1 MKRKLP
7 ILILVLILSVVII
20 RAFLFPPDPYHCAL
34 CDLVSCHAP
43 YLINLNTGEAGILE
57 VYNINQ
63 IRPTELDSWQQGG
76 TFSFVTVAGIQG
88 YRDTANWEVHIP
100 LPEEPAPYKAANFC
114 KACRKLIKPFKQ
126 DGYIIADCY
135 ESQTPAIYSVFLKE
149 PVLFRCYKLLTEQQ
163 DSGRWNLKVH
173 GTDNP

>member
-7 ILILVLILSVVII
+7 ILILMLILSVVII
-20 RAFLFPPDPYHCAL
+20 SAFLFPPDPDRCAL
-34 CDLVSCHAP
+34 CDLTPCHAP

-100 LPEEPAPYKAANFC
+100 LPEDSVTYKATNFC
-114 KACRKLIKPFKQ
+114 GRCRKILDSFEH
-126 DGYIIADCY
+126 DEYII
-135 ESQTPAIYSVFLKE
+135 I
-149 PVLFRCYKLLTEQQ
+149 
-163 DSGRWNLKVH
+163 
-173 GTDNP
+173 DNYNSTVPLCIPYV

>member
-20 RAFLFPPDPYHCAL
+20 SAFLFPPDPDHCAL
-34 CDLVSCHAP
+34 CDLAPCHAP

-76 TFSFVTVAGIQG
+76 TFSFVTVAGLQS

-100 LPEEPAPYKAANFC
+100 LPEEPVPYKAANFC

-135 ESQTPAIYSVFLKE
+135 DSKAPTVYSALVHTPV
-149 PVLFRCYKLLTEQQ
+149 VFRCYSILATPNNLGDLEIVI
-163 DSGRWNLKVH
+163 SG
-173 GTDNP
+173 TS

>member
-7 ILILVLILSVVII
+7 ILILVLFLSVVII
-20 RAFLFPPDPYHCAL
+20 SAFLFPPDPDHCAL
-34 CDLVSCHAP
+34 CDLVPCHAP

-114 KACRKLIKPFKQ
+114 KACRKLITPFIKE
-126 DGYIIADCY
+126 GYIIVDNY
-135 ESQTPAIYSVFLKE
+135 DGNTPTVYSVRLSE
-149 PVLFRCYKLLTEQQ
+149 QYTFRCYKIMITL
-163 DSGRWNLKVH
+163 S
-173 GTDNP
+173 DNEEYEIITKGCVRP

>member
-20 RAFLFPPDPYHCAL
+20 SAFLFPPDPDRCAL
-34 CDLVSCHAP
+34 CDLAPCHAP

-76 TFSFVTVAGIQG
+76 TFSFVTVAGLQG

-100 LPEEPAPYKAANFC
+100 LPEEPAPYKTANFC

-135 ESQTPAIYSVFLKE
+135 DSTVPTVYSISLQA
-149 PVLFRCYKLLTEQQ
+149 PTCFRNYEISCVNNVTGTTEMVVR
-163 DSGRWNLKVH
+163 GMYY
-173 GTDNP
+173 P

>member
-20 RAFLFPPDPYHCAL
+20 SAFLFPPDPDHCAL
-34 CDLVSCHAP
+34 CDLVPCHAP

-76 TFSFVTVAGIQG
+76 TFSFVTVAGLQG

-135 ESQTPAIYSVFLKE
+135 DSKAPTVYSVCHNKQH
-149 PVLFRCYKLLTEQQ
+149 VFRCYKICVEK
-163 DSGRWNLKVH
+163 SHYAKYEIIVKRA
-173 GTDNP
+173 